1 MTGRLEGKVAIVT
14 GGASGIGLATVKR
27 FLEEGARVVMADID
41 AELGH
46 AEAAALKA
54 AGKPV
59 VFANIDISSAAQW
72 RALVADTLQAFG
84 GFDVLVNNAGY
95 ARLSTVEKE
104 SEEDFDRQIAV
115 NLKGPYLGTKAAIA
129 YMKEHG
135 GGSIVNIASVE
146 GVRGNPLLPAY
157 NGAKGGVR
165 VFSRGAAIHCARAGY
180 GIRINCVCPGA
191 IETPIFQKIAAT
203 ASQEDLESV
212 FSYSTARI
220 ALGRPGRPED
230 IANACLYLASDES
243 RYVIG
248 IDLPVDGGYLA

>member
-1 MTGRLEGKVAIVT
+1 MTGRLEGKIAIVT
-14 GGASGIGLATVKR
+14 GGASGIGLVTVQK
-27 FLEEGARVVMADID
+27 FLDEGAKVVMADI
-41 AELGH
+41 AEELGQ
-46 AEAAALKA
+46 AETGKLKA

-59 VFANIDISSAAQW
+59 VFSRIDISSAAQW
-72 RALVADTLQAFG
+72 EALVADTLKAFG
-84 GFDVLVNNAGY
+84 GFNVLVNNAGY

-104 SEEDFDRQIAV
+104 TEEDFDRQIAV

-129 YMKEHG
+129 HMKHNG

-180 GIRINCVCPGA
+180 NIRVNCVCPGA

-203 ASQEDLESV
+203 ASKEDLDSV
-212 FSYSTARI
+212 FSYSMARI
-220 ALGRPGRPED
+220 ALGRPGQPED

>member
-1 MTGRLEGKVAIVT
+1 MAGRLEGKVAIVT

-27 FLEEGARVVMADID
+27 FLEEGAQVVMADI
-41 AELGH
+41 AEDLGR
-46 AEAAALKA
+46 AEAEALRHD
-54 AGKPV
+54 GRPV
-59 VFANIDISSAAQW
+59 VFSRIDIACADQW
-72 RALVADTLQAFG
+72 QTLIADTLKTFG
-84 GFDVLVNNAGY
+84 GFHVLVNNAGY
-95 ARLSTVEKE
+95 ARLSTVENE
-104 SEEDFDRQIAV
+104 TEADFDRQIAV

-129 YMKEHG
+129 HMKNHG

-180 GIRINCVCPGA
+180 SIRINCVCPGA

-203 ASQEDLESV
+203 ASQQDLESV
-212 FSYSTARI
+212 FSYSMARI
-220 ALGRPGRPED
+220 ALGRPGQPDD